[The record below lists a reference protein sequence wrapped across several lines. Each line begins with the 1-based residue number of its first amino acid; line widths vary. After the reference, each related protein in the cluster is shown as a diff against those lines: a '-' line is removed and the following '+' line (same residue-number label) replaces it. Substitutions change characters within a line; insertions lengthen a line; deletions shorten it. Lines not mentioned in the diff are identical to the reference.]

1 MMNLYRMKIKQVILI
16 SLAVI
21 CLGFLPGFADA
32 AGLKIGYVNMAK
44 VIKKSP
50 QAENALKKLRAEF
63 GPRDKKLVAKRNAIK
78 VLEQNLIKNSQVMKP
93 SERRLKERE
102 IIQKKRELRRESQEF
117 NEDYSL
123 RRNEELASLQK
134 VVKKAILE
142 IAKRDRFDLI
152 VHEGVTLYSSK
163 RIDLTEKVLRKLGKK

>member
-1 MMNLYRMKIKQVILI
+1 MKQVILI
-16 SLAVI
+16 RLAVI
-21 CLGFLPGFADA
+21 CLGCLPGFADA

>member
-1 MMNLYRMKIKQVILI
+1 MRIKQVIII
-16 SLAVI
+16 SLAII
-21 CLGFLPGFADA
+21 CLGLLPGFVDA
-32 AGLKIGYVNMAK
+32 AGLKIGYVNMSK

-50 QAENALKKLRAEF
+50 QADNALKKLKSEF

-102 IIQKKRELRRESQEF
+102 IIQKKRELRRESREF

-123 RRNEELASLQK
+123 RRNEELASLQR

-142 IAKRDRFDLI
+142 IAKRERFDLI
-152 VHEGVTLYSSK
+152 VHEGVTIYSSK
-163 RIDLTEKVLRKLGKK
+163 RIDITEKVLRKLGKK